1 MQTYFFVPATK
12 LHKIPS
18 VLDLGVDKIII
29 DLEDAVSFS
38 AGPEVLDSLLQ
49 KPYLKNHLIRV
60 PVINVRTEK
69 LDLTVIKKLISAG
82 FTNFMLPKL
91 QSLQQFKVLAK
102 EVNFAKKSV
111 ILLVENPRLLIEAPM
126 ILNEFPDLFHGICMG
141 SHDYIS
147 ETGGLHNLIN
157 LEYPRHL
164 ILNYARMVDILAIDI
179 ASMELNDMASFENEI
194 LDGFQKGYDAKLII
208 HPKQQQFINQIQF
221 YSKEDL
227 DWANKVMIAL
237 SDANG
242 IDNFSPVVIDGTV
255 VERPHLKRAEK
266 IIEWYNKREI
276 INN

>member
-12 LHKIPS
+12 MHKIPS
-18 VLDLGVDKIII
+18 VLDLGVDRIII

-38 AGPEVLDSLLQ
+38 DGPQVLEGLLL
-49 KPYLKNHLIRV
+49 KPELNEHFIRV
-60 PVINVRTEK
+60 PIINVQSNN
-69 LDLTVIKKLISAG
+69 LDFTAIRKLISVG

-91 QSLQQFKVLAK
+91 QSFQQFKALAE
-102 EVNFAKKSV
+102 EVNLAKKSV
-111 ILLVENPRLLIEAPM
+111 ILLVENPRLLIETPM

-164 ILNYARMVDILAIDI
+164 ILNYARMADILAIDI

-194 LDGFQKGYDAKLII
+194 LDGFQKGYDAKLLI
-208 HPKQQQFINQIQF
+208 HPNQLHFFNQIQF
-221 YSKEDL
+221 YSREDSN
-227 DWANKVMIAL
+227 WAKKVFAAL
-237 SDANG
+237 SAVNG
-242 IDNFSPVVIDGTV
+242 IENFSPIIIDGTV

-266 IIEWYNKREI
+266 IMKWFAQRRITS
-276 INN
+276 